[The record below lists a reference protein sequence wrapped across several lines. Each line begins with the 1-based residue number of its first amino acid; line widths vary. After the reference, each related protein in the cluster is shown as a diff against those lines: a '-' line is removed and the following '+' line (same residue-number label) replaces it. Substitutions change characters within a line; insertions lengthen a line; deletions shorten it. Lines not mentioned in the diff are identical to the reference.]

1 MKALFGPLIGRL
13 LALLRD
19 VGPYAAIE
27 LLLPGG
33 SVVALLYW
41 WYRHRVRRTSD
52 VTGLPR
58 SPSRFD
64 RNARTGA
71 SRLCLRPKSSLRR
84 PTPHKSATNSIA
96 TTMVCVL
103 ACLSTACTTMRP
115 VAADAAG
122 EQVRREVKV
131 GDTVRVL
138 TKASASHSFQVT
150 AVDESSLAGN
160 AVTMSG
166 GGSDAVGA
174 RIEIRYVD
182 IAQIE
187 VQRVSGL
194 KTASVIAAVALV
206 AFVAIVTGAGSHA
219 PGFNR

>member
-1 MKALFGPLIGRL
+1 M
-13 LALLRD
+13 
-19 VGPYAAIE
+19 
-27 LLLPGG
+27 
-33 SVVALLYW
+33 
-41 WYRHRVRRTSD
+41 
-52 VTGLPR
+52 
-58 SPSRFD
+58 
-64 RNARTGA
+64 NA
-71 SRLCLRPKSSLRR
+71 
-84 PTPHKSATNSIA
+84 SIT

-103 ACLSTACTTMRP
+103 VCFSTACTTMRP
-115 VAADAAG
+115 VSADGAG

-138 TKASASHSFQVT
+138 TKAGASHSFQIT

-160 AVTMSG
+160 AVRLSG

-174 RIEIRYVD
+174 RIDVRYQD

-194 KTASVIAAVALV
+194 KTASVIAAVVLV
-206 AFVAIVTGAGSHA
+206 AFVAIVTGGGRHA